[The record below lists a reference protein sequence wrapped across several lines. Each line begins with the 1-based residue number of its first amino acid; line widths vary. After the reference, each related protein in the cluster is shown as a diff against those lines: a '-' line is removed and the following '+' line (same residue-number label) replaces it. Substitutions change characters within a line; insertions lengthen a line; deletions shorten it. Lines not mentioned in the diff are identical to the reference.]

1 VTKSKDD
8 KGFGEQY
15 TSEFMKIL
23 ISEIIPAL
31 KSHKIPVSNDTK
43 RAFMADDAE
52 ESEKPCSNAFFR
64 VHATLINHLILY

>member
-1 VTKSKDD
+1 VTKSKED

-31 KSHKIPVSNDTK
+31 KSHKIPVNNETK
-43 RAFMADDAE
+43 RAFMAGAAVSQSLAIDLTNQ
-52 ESEKPCSNAFFR
+52 KLW
-64 VHATLINHLILY
+64 T